1 MPTYNYRCE
10 AGHITERFCS
20 IRERDEN
27 PNPPCPHPIAD
38 GDDASALTRRC
49 DCKTTQVFTSMPSIN
64 NTEVMILDYPGS
76 KRLKAGY
83 VHAYVDPGPTKVSSG
98 FAGALNPSTKERHP
112 AAQWVKPEW
121 KRDVRDRSG

>member
-10 AGHITERFCS
+10 AGHTTERFCS

-27 PNPPCPHPIAD
+27 PNPPCTELVDAD
-38 GDDASALTRRC
+38 NGSPTKLPCGAA
-49 DCKTTQVFTSMPSIN
+49 TTQVFTAMPSVN

-83 VHAYVDPGPTKVSSG
+83 VHAFVDPGPTRVSVG
-98 FAGALNPSTKERHP
+98 AAGALNPHSKERHP

-121 KRDVRDRSG
+121 KSDVRKRQA